1 LKSHRDEYTKLSF
14 PVAHLVV
21 KLGVIL
27 SRSRLLT
34 RSHSPLHSPPLSLG

>member
-21 KLGVIL
+21 KSQELALADLGC
-27 SRSRLLT
+27 
-34 RSHSPLHSPPLSLG
+34 